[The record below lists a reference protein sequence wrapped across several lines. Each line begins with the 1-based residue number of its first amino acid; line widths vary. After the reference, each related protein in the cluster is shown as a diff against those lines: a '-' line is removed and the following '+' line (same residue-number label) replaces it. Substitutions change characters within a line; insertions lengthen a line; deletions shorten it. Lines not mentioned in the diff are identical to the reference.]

1 MVSLTK
7 TKILIANTHRLVREG
22 LQMML
27 GQEASVQIVGD
38 AANGMQMF
46 SAISELKPD
55 IVLLD
60 INMPGMDTGE
70 TLSILK
76 SKGTKPL
83 IFTTAT
89 DEDVILVA
97 LKAGA
102 RGYLSESTT
111 AHNLIKAID
120 SISKGEI
127 WVERKMV
134 NRIVEGELNGD
145 PPIKEQRNHSKEQLT
160 PREKEILAL
169 LKEGYTN
176 KEIADSLYLSVHT
189 VETHRHHIMEKL
201 NVHSTAA
208 LISLAVEKGILTKK

>member
-83 IFTTAT
+83 ILTTAA

-176 KEIADSLYLSVHT
+176 KEIA
-189 VETHRHHIMEKL
+189 EKL
-201 NVHSTAA
+201 CISEKTVKSHLNNIFRRFNVSGRLQAIVYA
-208 LISLAVEKGILTKK
+208 IRNGLC

>member
-70 TLSILK
+70 TLSLLK
-76 SKGTKPL
+76 SQGTKPL
-83 IFTTAT
+83 ILTTGT
-89 DEDVILVA
+89 NEDTILGA

-102 RGYLSESTT
+102 KGYLSESTT
-111 AHNLIKAID
+111 IQNLIKAIE
-120 SISKGEI
+120 SVSKGEI

-145 PPIKEQRNHSKEQLT
+145 RPIKEQRNQTKEQLT
-160 PREKEILAL
+160 PREKEVLAL
-169 LKEGYTN
+169 LKQGCTN
-176 KEIADSLYLSVHT
+176 KEIA
-189 VETHRHHIMEKL
+189 EKL
-201 NVHSTAA
+201 YISEKTVKSHLNNIFRRFNVSGRLQAIVYA
-208 LISLAVEKGILTKK
+208 IRNGLC

>member
-1 MVSLTK
+1 
-7 TKILIANTHRLVREG
+7 
-22 LQMML
+22 
-27 GQEASVQIVGD
+27 
-38 AANGMQMF
+38 MF

-70 TLSILK
+70 TLSLLK

-83 IFTTAT
+83 ILTTAA

-134 NRIVEGELNGD
+134 NRIVEGKLNGD
-145 PPIKEQRNHSKEQLT
+145 RPIKEQRNQSKEQLT
-160 PREKEILAL
+160 HREKEILAL

-176 KEIADSLYLSVHT
+176 KEIA
-189 VETHRHHIMEKL
+189 EKL
-201 NVHSTAA
+201 YISEKTVKSHLNNIFRRFNVSGRLQAIVYA
-208 LISLAVEKGILTKK
+208 IRNGLC

>member
-176 KEIADSLYLSVHT
+176 KEIA
-189 VETHRHHIMEKL
+189 EKL
-201 NVHSTAA
+201 YISEKTVKSHLNNIFRRFNVSGRLQAIVYA
-208 LISLAVEKGILTKK
+208 IRNGLC

>member
-70 TLSILK
+70 TLSL
-76 SKGTKPL
+76 
-83 IFTTAT
+83 
-89 DEDVILVA
+89 
-97 LKAGA
+97 
-102 RGYLSESTT
+102 
-111 AHNLIKAID
+111 
-120 SISKGEI
+120 
-127 WVERKMV
+127 RKQG
-134 NRIVEGELNGD
+134 NQT
-145 PPIKEQRNHSKEQLT
+145 PHS
-160 PREKEILAL
+160 
-169 LKEGYTN
+169 
-176 KEIADSLYLSVHT
+176 
-189 VETHRHHIMEKL
+189 HH
-201 NVHSTAA
+201 S
-208 LISLAVEKGILTKK
+208 S

>member
-1 MVSLTK
+1 
-7 TKILIANTHRLVREG
+7 
-22 LQMML
+22 MML

-70 TLSILK
+70 TLSLLK

-83 IFTTAT
+83 ILTTAA

-127 WVERKMV
+127 WVERRMV

-145 PPIKEQRNHSKEQLT
+145 RPIKEQRNQTKEQLT
-160 PREKEILAL
+160 HREKEILAL
-169 LKEGYTN
+169 LKEGHTN
-176 KEIADSLYLSVHT
+176 KEIA
-189 VETHRHHIMEKL
+189 EKL
-201 NVHSTAA
+201 YISEKTVKSHLNNIFRRFNVSGRLQAIVYA
-208 LISLAVEKGILTKK
+208 IRNGLC